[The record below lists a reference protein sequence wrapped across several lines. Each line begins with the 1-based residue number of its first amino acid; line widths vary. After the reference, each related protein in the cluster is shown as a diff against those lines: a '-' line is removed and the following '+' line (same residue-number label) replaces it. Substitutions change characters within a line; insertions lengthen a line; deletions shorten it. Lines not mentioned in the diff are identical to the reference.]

1 MRRAPARSRSF
12 RAATAIGLVLA
23 ASLVALPAAAQGV
36 DAPLAGFDAY
46 VSRAVKDWDV
56 PGLAVAVVKDDSM
69 VFARGYGVRAVGTHD
84 TVDAHTL
91 FALGSTTKAFTA
103 MAVALMVDAGKLRW
117 DDAVATYVPGFM
129 LRDPYVTHELRI
141 RDLLTHELGFG
152 DPEYL
157 WYGNDQKL
165 ADMIR
170 RLRYL
175 PPQTSF
181 RSHFAYNN
189 VGYAAAGLI
198 AGRANG
204 SSWDDLVRTRI
215 LVPLGMSET
224 VIEGPELRGKV
235 NVTRPHSYVDDTL
248 RALPSFSQE
257 LIDAIAPAGSMY
269 SNVLDMSKWM
279 RFLLDS
285 GRVAGKRLVSDTAFA
300 ELMRPQVLVPSDE
313 FYPTAKLT
321 RPSFTAYGM
330 AWFLEDY
337 RGEKVVFHT
346 GSIDGLVAI
355 VGLVPARRL
364 GIVVVANRDHAEVRH
379 ALMYRVFDAYLGS
392 SQRDWSTEMRA
403 MYQKTLDSIK
413 VAKKEADAKRVLGT
427 KPSLPLARYA
437 GMYADSLF
445 GSVTVRLERGRL
457 VLAPSSFLT
466 ADLQHWNYDTFR
478 ARYRNWWIEPS
489 MATFRLGP
497 DGAVAALDLGDGQVL
512 ARVPGSLPARDILM
526 HLIDI

>member
-1 MRRAPARSRSF
+1 MA
-12 RAATAIGLVLA
+12 LVLA
-23 ASLVALPAAAQGV
+23 ASVLALPAAAQGV
-36 DAPLAGFDAY
+36 EPLAGFDAY
-46 VSRAVKDWDV
+46 VSRAAKDWDV
-56 PGLAVAVVKDDSM
+56 PGLALAVVKDDSM

-84 TVDAHTL
+84 AVDTHTL

-103 MAVALMVDAGKLRW
+103 LAAALMVDAGKLRW
-117 DDAVATYVPGFM
+117 DDPVATYVPGFV
-129 LRDPYVTHELRI
+129 LRDPYVTQELRV
-141 RDLLTHELGFG
+141 RDLLTHELGFA

-157 WYGNDQKL
+157 WYGNDQTL

-181 RSHFAYNN
+181 RSRFAYNN

-198 AGRANG
+198 AGRANR

-215 LVPLGMSET
+215 LGPLGMAET
-224 VIEGPELRGKV
+224 VMDGPELRGKV
-235 NVTRPHSYVDDTL
+235 NVTRPHEYVGDTL
-248 RALPSFSQE
+248 RALPALSQE
-257 LIDAIAPAGSMY
+257 LVDAIAPAGSMY

-313 FYPTAKLT
+313 FYPTARLT
-321 RPSFTAYGM
+321 HPSFTAYGM

-355 VGLVPARRL
+355 VGLMPARRL

-379 ALMYRVFDAYLGS
+379 ALMYRVFDAYLGGP
-392 SQRDWSTEMRA
+392 QRDWNTEMRA
-403 MYQKTLDSIK
+403 MYWKARDSVK

-427 KPSLPLARYA
+427 KPSLSLDRYA
-437 GMYADSLF
+437 GAYADSLY

-457 VLAPSSFLT
+457 VLAPSAFLT
-466 ADLQHWNYDTFR
+466 ADLEHWHYDTFR

-489 MATFRLGP
+489 VVTFRLAP
-497 DGAVAALDLGDGQVL
+497 DGNVSAVDLGDGEVL
-512 ARVPGSLPARDILM
+512 ARVPVAKTSMSGGQ
-526 HLIDI
+526 

>member
-1 MRRAPARSRSF
+1 MRACPQPC
-12 RAATAIGLVLA
+12 RAAAALALVLA
-23 ASLVALPAAAQGV
+23 ASVLALPAAAQGV
-36 DAPLAGFDAY
+36 EAPLAAFDAY

-69 VFARGYGVRAVGTHD
+69 VFARGYGVRAVGTRDAVD
-84 TVDAHTL
+84 THTL

-103 MAVALMVDAGKLRW
+103 LATALMVDAGKLRW
-117 DDAVATYVPGFM
+117 DDPVATYVPGFV
-129 LRDPYVTHELRI
+129 LRDPYVTHELTV
-141 RDLLTHELGFG
+141 RDLLTHELGFA

-157 WYGNDQKL
+157 WYGNDQTL

-181 RSHFAYNN
+181 RSRFAYNN
-189 VGYAAAGLI
+189 IGYAAAGLI
-198 AGRANG
+198 AGRVNR

-215 LVPLGMSET
+215 LGPLGMTET
-224 VIEGPELRGKV
+224 VLQGPELRGKV
-235 NVTRPHSYVDDTL
+235 DVTRPHAYVGDTL
-248 RALPSFSQE
+248 RALPASSQE
-257 LIDAIAPAGSMY
+257 LVDAIAPAGSMY

-285 GRVAGKRLVSDTAFA
+285 GRVAGQRLVSDTAFA
-300 ELMRPQVLVPSDE
+300 ELMRPQVLVPSGE

-321 RPSFTAYGM
+321 HPSFTAYGM

-355 VGLVPARRL
+355 VGLMPARRL
-364 GIVVVANRDHAEVRH
+364 GLVVVANRDHAEVRH
-379 ALMYRVFDAYLGS
+379 ALMYRVFDAYLGGA
-392 SQRDWSTEMRA
+392 QRDWSTEMRA
-403 MYQKTLDSIK
+403 MYQKTRDSVK
-413 VAKKEADAKRVLGT
+413 VARKDADAKRVLGT
-427 KPSLPLARYA
+427 KPSLSLDRYA
-437 GMYADSLF
+437 GAYADSLY

-457 VLAPSSFLT
+457 VLAPSAFLT
-466 ADLQHWNYDTFR
+466 ADLEHWNYDTFR

-489 MATFRLGP
+489 VVTFRLAP
-497 DGAVAALDLGDGQVL
+497 DGNVSAVDLGDGEVL
-512 ARVPGSLPARDILM
+512 ARVPIAKTPMSWGQ
-526 HLIDI
+526 